1 MHGLLFFLF
10 LHHILRMITEVFS
23 FREYAGLL
31 NRSEDFIE
39 RCVGDMEK
47 GLLHVDTVNSGGMTL
62 AFYFHTSKPCDQWFW
77 DRYWALGPSVA
88 LFWKLAQTWYFDVA
102 MSTSSKRLCNTA
114 ALWEDIDLLL
124 GYVDMMPAWMQ
135 EEVWK
140 RIRDCVRFAWMAA
153 VVVA

>member
-1 MHGLLFFLF
+1 
-10 LHHILRMITEVFS
+10 MITEVLL

-47 GLLHVDTVNSGGMTL
+47 GLLHVDTVNRWGMTL
-62 AFYFHTSKPCDQWFW
+62 AFYFNACDQRLW

-102 MSTSSKRLCNTA
+102 MSASCMSTSSKRLCNTA
-114 ALWEDIDLLL
+114 ALWEDFDLLRS
-124 GYVDMMPAWMQ
+124 YVDMMPAWMQ